1 MLLKPQLREIADTHT
16 NGNIGHTEKLYL
28 QDIILHSIY
37 QKTTDELIFK
47 GGTALLKLYNLDRFS
62 EDLDFTLNREIDL
75 NKIIKDLKRH
85 LNNFGAEIE
94 EEQTKETEKTYKT
107 RLGIKGPLYSGT
119 RPSLSFIRIEI
130 NKKAEA
136 QKPVNKRYS
145 PIFPDIPAFNIITL
159 SQEEILA
166 EKIRALMTRT
176 KARDLYDI
184 YHLLNKDVRIDK
196 DLTNK
201 KLSYYNKEFNEEEII
216 ERTKNLEKE
225 WMDLS
230 NLTFSEPPTFNK
242 TLKNLKENLKK

>member
-1 MLLKPQLREIADTHT
+1 MLLKPQLQEIADTYT

-62 EDLDFTLNREIDL
+62 EDLDFTLNKETDL
-75 NKIIKDLKRH
+75 NKVIKDSKRH
-85 LNNFGAEIE
+85 LENFGIEIE
-94 EEQTKETEKTYKT
+94 EEQTEETEETYKT

-119 RPSLSFIRIEI
+119 RLSLSFIRIEI

-145 PIFPDIPAFNIITL
+145 PIFPDIPTFNIITL
-159 SQEEILA
+159 NQEEILA

-176 KARDLYDI
+176 RARDLYDI
-184 YHLLNKDVRIDK
+184 YHLLNKDVGIDK

-201 KLSYYNKEFNEEEII
+201 KLSYYDKEFNREEVIQRAKNI
-216 ERTKNLEKE
+216 EKGWE
-225 WMDLS
+225 DLS
-230 NLTFSEPPTFNK
+230 TLTFSEPVSFDKVLRT
-242 TLKNLKENLKK
+242 LKENLKQ